1 MTQLFNSANGKL
13 VKLDPDSSSSESQ
26 GLQIWLAEHPELLG
40 GEEMD
45 PNDPR
50 RFLLVKREVHD
61 SSGFLDHLFID
72 QAAVPTFVE
81 AKLASNSDSRRK
93 VVGQLL
99 DYASEA
105 ATSWTADRLAGWLT
119 ERCTGEGLDPAEVL
133 GDFEP
138 TPSDPDSFWNVA
150 QENLRAGN
158 VRLMF
163 ACDEVPP
170 SLQRIIEYL
179 NERMDPTEVLAL
191 QVQCLR
197 AEGQRIYSSTLIG
210 ATERA
215 QAIKGKARKPAVL
228 PALIEKGALA
238 NGQDLWLLR
247 DSLPANSRPTTDDD
261 PRLKMSLKLDASGP
275 PKIAYVAPD
284 GVFLDLFPSSVYG
297 TIRRLFD
304 PAYPDE
310 RLSAVHDKFAT
321 EPGGK
326 SLGELAVEVDAWPNA

>member
-1 MTQLFNSANGKL
+1 MTQLFNFADGKL
-13 VKLDPDSSSSESQ
+13 VKLDPDSASESE
-26 GLQIWLAEHPELLG
+26 GLQVWLAEHPELLG

-72 QAAVPTFVE
+72 QTGVPTFVE
-81 AKLASNSDSRRK
+81 AKLASNSDSHRK

-105 ATSWTADRLAGWLT
+105 ATSWTAAKLSGWLA
-119 ERCTGEGLDPAEVL
+119 ERCVRGDLDPGEVL
-133 GDFEP
+133 ADFEP
-138 TPSDPDSFWNVA
+138 TPSDPDSFWNSA

-170 SLQRIIEYL
+170 SLQRIVEYL

-191 QVQCLR
+191 EVQCLR
-197 AEGQRIYSSTLIG
+197 AEGQRIYSSTLVG

-228 PALIEKGALA
+228 PALIERDALTD
-238 NGQDLWLLR
+238 GQELWLLR
-247 DSLPANSRPTTDDD
+247 DSLPAQSRPTSDED
-261 PRLKMSLKLDASGP
+261 PRLKVGLKIDKSGP
-275 PKIAYVAPD
+275 PKFIYRPPD
-284 GVFLDLFPSSVYG
+284 GESEHLFPSEGYG

-304 PAYPDE
+304 PGYPDA
-310 RLSAVHDKFAT
+310 RLNAVHDRFAT
-321 EPGGK
+321 EPGGQ
-326 SLGELAVEVDAWPNA
+326 SLGELAVQTGAWPSA

>member
-1 MTQLFNSANGKL
+1 MTQIFTHSDGKL
-13 VKLDPDSSSSESQ
+13 VRLDPEVSPETEGIQ
-26 GLQIWLAEHPELLG
+26 VWLAEHPELLG

-50 RFLLVKREVHD
+50 RFLLIKREVHD

-72 QAAVPTFVE
+72 QSGVPTFVE
-81 AKLASNSDSRRK
+81 AKLASNPDSHRK

-105 ATSWTADRLAGWLT
+105 SSSWTSDKLTDWLA
-119 ERCTGEGLDPAEVL
+119 ERCTAAGIDPDKVL
-133 GDFEP
+133 NEFEP
-138 TPSDPDSFWNVA
+138 DPTLKDSFWKAA
-150 QENLRAGN
+150 QDNLRAGN

-170 SLQRIIEYL
+170 SLQRIVEYL

-191 QVQCLR
+191 EVQCMS

-215 QAIKGKARKPAVL
+215 QAVKGKSRKPPVL
-228 PALIEKGALA
+228 QALA
-238 NGQDLWLLR
+238 EKDALVNDQDLWLLR
-247 DSLPANSRPTTDDD
+247 DSLPAQHRPSDDD
-261 PRLKMSLKLDASGP
+261 DARLRVTRKMDGSGP
-275 PKIAYVAPD
+275 PKFSYQAD
-284 GVFLDLFPSSVYG
+284 GNTPIVIFPSEGYAK
-297 TIRRLFD
+297 IRQVFEPEYQD
-304 PAYPDE
+304 

-321 EPGGK
+321 EPGEK
-326 SLGELAVEVDAWPNA
+326 PLGQLAVEKGAWPTA